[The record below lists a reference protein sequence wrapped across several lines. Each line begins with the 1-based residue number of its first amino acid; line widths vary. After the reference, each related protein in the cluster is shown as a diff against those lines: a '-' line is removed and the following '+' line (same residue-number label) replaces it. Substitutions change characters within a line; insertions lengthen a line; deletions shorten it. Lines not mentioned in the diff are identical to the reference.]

1 MSIQI
6 KNNETRKKA
15 RRRLKP
21 EIKIFLV
28 FCVLF
33 VFFLVALTVSV
44 NLFFGH
50 SKTTEEEIET
60 QSTSE
65 FSTEVKQNYVEII
78 EMTIKEAPT
87 VENIEEVVGVIP
99 FGEFYITGY
108 TPTCE
113 HCCGKSDGITA
124 SGVEAV
130 AGITVAMHLNDMELL
145 GIEYGDKIYIEG
157 VGERV
162 VEDTGCRQGVIDVAC
177 ESHDDCY
184 KMTRYATVEVLEK

>member
-1 MSIQI
+1 MSTQI
-6 KNNETRKKA
+6 KNKETRKKA

-21 EIKIFLV
+21 EVKIFLA
-28 FCVLF
+28 FVLF
-33 VFFLVALTVSV
+33 LITLSVGV
-44 NLFFGH
+44 NLFYGQ
-50 SKTTEEEIET
+50 SETTREETET

-65 FSTEVKQNYVEII
+65 FSTEVKQPYVEII

-87 VENIEEVVGVIP
+87 VEVENIEEVVGVLP

-124 SGVEAV
+124 SGVV
-130 AGITVAMHLNDMELL
+130 ASAERTVAMHQIDMNNL
-145 GIEYGDKIYIEG
+145 GIEYGDSIYIEG
-157 VGERV
+157 IGERV

-177 ESHDDCY
+177 ASHEDCY
-184 KMTRYATVEVLEK
+184 KVTRYATVEVLGK

>member
-1 MSIQI
+1 MSTQI
-6 KNNETRKKA
+6 KNKETRKKA

-21 EIKIFLV
+21 EVKV
-28 FCVLF
+28 FFTFVLF
-33 VFFLVALTVSV
+33 LIVLTVGV

-50 SKTTEEEIET
+50 SKTTEEETET

-65 FSTEVKQNYVEII
+65 FSTEVKQDYVETIK
-78 EMTIKEAPT
+78 MTTKEAPT
-87 VENIEEVVGVIP
+87 VEDIQEVVGVIP

-113 HCCGKSDGITA
+113 HCCGKSDGITS
-124 SGVEAV
+124 SGVV
-130 AGITVAMHLNDMELL
+130 ASAGRTVAMHLNDMELL
-145 GIEYGDKIYIEG
+145 GIEYGDRIYIES

-177 ESHDDCY
+177 ASHEDCY
-184 KMTRYATVEVLEK
+184 KVTRYATVEVLGK

>member
-1 MSIQI
+1 MSTQI

-21 EIKIFLV
+21 EVKV
-28 FCVLF
+28 FFTFVLF
-33 VFFLVALTVSV
+33 LITLSVVV
-44 NLFFGH
+44 NLFYGQ
-50 SKTTEEEIET
+50 SETTREEPET

-65 FSTEVKQNYVEII
+65 FSTEVKQSYVETIK
-78 EMTIKEAPT
+78 MTVKEAPT

-124 SGVEAV
+124 SGVV
-130 AGITVAMHLNDMELL
+130 ASAERTVAMHQTDMNNL
-145 GIEYGDKIYIEG
+145 GIEYGDSIYIEG
-157 VGERV
+157 IGKRV

-177 ESHDDCY
+177 ASHEDCY
-184 KMTRYATVEVLEK
+184 KVTRYATVEVLVK

>member
-1 MSIQI
+1 MSTQI

-21 EIKIFLV
+21 EVKV
-28 FCVLF
+28 FFTFVLF
-33 VFFLVALTVSV
+33 LITLSVVV
-44 NLFFGH
+44 NLFYGQ
-50 SKTTEEEIET
+50 SETTREEPET

-65 FSTEVKQNYVEII
+65 FSTEVKQSYVETIK
-78 EMTIKEAPT
+78 MTVKEAPT

-124 SGVEAV
+124 SGVV
-130 AGITVAMHLNDMELL
+130 ASAERTVAMHQTDMNNL
-145 GIEYGDKIYIEG
+145 GIEYGDSIYIEG
-157 VGERV
+157 IGERV

-177 ESHDDCY
+177 ASHEDCY
-184 KMTRYATVEVLEK
+184 KVTGYATVEVLGK

>member
-1 MSIQI
+1 MSTQI

-15 RRRLKP
+15 RLRLKP
-21 EIKIFLV
+21 EVKIFLT
-28 FCVLF
+28 FVLF
-33 VFFLVALTVSV
+33 LIALTVGV

-50 SKTTEEEIET
+50 SKTTEEETET

-65 FSTEVKQNYVEII
+65 FSTEVKQDYVEVI
-78 EMTIKEAPT
+78 EMTTKEAPT
-87 VENIEEVVGVIP
+87 MENVEKVIGVIP

-113 HCCGKSDGITA
+113 HCCGKSDGITS

-157 VGERV
+157 IGERV

-177 ESHDDCY
+177 ESHEECY
-184 KMTRYATVEVLEK
+184 KVTRYATVEVLGK

>member
-1 MSIQI
+1 MSTQI

-15 RRRLKP
+15 RRRLRP

-28 FCVLF
+28 FVI
-33 VFFLVALTVSV
+33 FLIALTVGV

-50 SKTTEEEIET
+50 SKTTEEETET

-65 FSTEVKQNYVEII
+65 FSTEVKQSYVKTI
-78 EMTIKEAPT
+78 EMTVKEAPT
-87 VENIEEVVGVIP
+87 VENVEEVIGVLP

-113 HCCGKSDGITA
+113 HCCGKSDGIA
-124 SGVEAV
+124 SSGVEV
-130 AGITVAMHLNDMELL
+130 VVGRTVAMHLNDMELL
-145 GIEYGDKIYIEG
+145 GIEYGDRIYIEG
-157 VGERV
+157 IGERV
-162 VEDTGCRQGVIDVAC
+162 VEDTGWRQGVIDVAC
-177 ESHDDCY
+177 ASHDECY

>member
-1 MSIQI
+1 MSTQI

-15 RRRLKP
+15 RRGLKP

-28 FCVLF
+28 FMLF
-33 VFFLVALTVSV
+33 LIALTLGV
-44 NLFFGH
+44 NLFFSQSETIG
-50 SKTTEEEIET
+50 EETET
-60 QSTSE
+60 QPTSE
-65 FSTEVKQNYVEII
+65 FSTEVKQSYVKTI
-78 EMTIKEAPT
+78 ETTVKETST
-87 VENIEEVVGVIP
+87 VENVEEVIGVIP

-124 SGVEAV
+124 SGVEATV
-130 AGITVAMHLNDMELL
+130 GKTVAMHRIDMSIL
-145 GIEYGDKIYIEG
+145 GIEYGDRIYIEG
-157 VGERV
+157 IGERV

-177 ESHDDCY
+177 ASHEDCY

>member
-1 MSIQI
+1 MSTQI

-21 EIKIFLV
+21 EVKV
-28 FCVLF
+28 FFTFVLF
-33 VFFLVALTVSV
+33 LITLSVGV
-44 NLFFGH
+44 NLFYGQ
-50 SKTTEEEIET
+50 SETTREEPET

-65 FSTEVKQNYVEII
+65 FSTEVKQSYVETIK
-78 EMTIKEAPT
+78 MTVKEAPT
-87 VENIEEVVGVIP
+87 VENVEEVVGVIP

-124 SGVEAV
+124 SGVV
-130 AGITVAMHLNDMELL
+130 ASAERTVAMHQTDMNNL
-145 GIEYGDKIYIEG
+145 GIEYGDSIYIEG
-157 VGERV
+157 IGERV

-177 ESHDDCY
+177 ASHEDCY
-184 KMTRYATVEVLEK
+184 KVTRYATVEVLGK

>member
-1 MSIQI
+1 MSTQI

-28 FCVLF
+28 FMLF
-33 VFFLVALTVSV
+33 LIALTVGV

-50 SKTTEEEIET
+50 SKTTEEETKT

-65 FSTEVKQNYVEII
+65 FSTEVKQSYVETIK
-78 EMTIKEAPT
+78 MTVKEAPT
-87 VENIEEVVGVIP
+87 VENVEEVIGVLP

-113 HCCGKSDGITA
+113 HCCGKSDGIA
-124 SGVEAV
+124 SSGVEV
-130 AGITVAMHLNDMELL
+130 VVGRTVAMHLNDMELL
-145 GIEYGDKIYIEG
+145 GIEYGDRIYIEG
-157 VGERV
+157 IGERV

-177 ESHDDCY
+177 ASHDDCY

>member
-1 MSIQI
+1 MSTQI

-28 FCVLF
+28 FVLF
-33 VFFLVALTVSV
+33 LIALTVSA
-44 NLFFGH
+44 NLFFNQ
-50 SKTTEEEIET
+50 SETTREEPEI

-65 FSTEVKQNYVEII
+65 FSTEVKQSYVKTI
-78 EMTIKEAPT
+78 EMTVKEAPT
-87 VENIEEVVGVIP
+87 VENVEEVIGVLP

-113 HCCGKSDGITA
+113 HCCGKSDGIA
-124 SGVEAV
+124 SSGVEV
-130 AGITVAMHLNDMELL
+130 VVGRTVAMHLNDMEFL
-145 GIEYGDKIYIEG
+145 GIEYGDRIYIEG
-157 VGERV
+157 IGERV

-177 ESHDDCY
+177 ASHEDCY
-184 KMTRYATVEVLEK
+184 KVTRYATVEVLGK

>member
-1 MSIQI
+1 MSTQI

-21 EIKIFLV
+21 EVKIFLV
-28 FCVLF
+28 FVLF
-33 VFFLVALTVSV
+33 LITLSVGV
-44 NLFFGH
+44 NLFYGQ
-50 SKTTEEEIET
+50 SETTREEPET

-65 FSTEVKQNYVEII
+65 FSTEVKQSYVETIK
-78 EMTIKEAPT
+78 MTVKEAPT
-87 VENIEEVVGVIP
+87 VENVEEVVGVIP

-124 SGVEAV
+124 SGVV
-130 AGITVAMHLNDMELL
+130 ASAERTVAMHQTDMNNL
-145 GIEYGDKIYIEG
+145 GIEYGDSIYIEG
-157 VGERV
+157 IGERV

-177 ESHDDCY
+177 ASHEDCY
-184 KMTRYATVEVLEK
+184 KITRYATVEVLGK

>member
-1 MSIQI
+1 MSTQI

-15 RRRLKP
+15 RRGLKP

-28 FCVLF
+28 FMLF
-33 VFFLVALTVSV
+33 LIALTVGI

-50 SKTTEEEIET
+50 SKTTEEETET

-65 FSTEVKQNYVEII
+65 FSTEVKQAYLETI
-78 EMTIKEAPT
+78 EMTTKEAPT
-87 VENIEEVVGVIP
+87 VEDIQEVVGVLP

-124 SGVEAV
+124 SGVEATV
-130 AGITVAMHLNDMELL
+130 GKTVAMHRIDMSIL
-145 GIEYGDKIYIEG
+145 GIEYGDRIYIEG
-157 VGERV
+157 IGERV

-177 ESHDDCY
+177 ASHEDCY
-184 KMTRYATVEVLEK
+184 KVTRYATVEVLEK

>member
-1 MSIQI
+1 MSTQI

-21 EIKIFLV
+21 EVKIFLA
-28 FCVLF
+28 FVLF
-33 VFFLVALTVSV
+33 LIALTVSA
-44 NLFFGH
+44 NLFFNQ
-50 SKTTEEEIET
+50 SETTREEPET

-65 FSTEVKQNYVEII
+65 FSTEVKQSYVETIK
-78 EMTIKEAPT
+78 MTVKEAPT
-87 VENIEEVVGVIP
+87 VENVEEVIGVLP

-113 HCCGKSDGITA
+113 HCCGKSDGIA
-124 SGVEAV
+124 SSGVEV
-130 AGITVAMHLNDMELL
+130 VVGRTVAMHLNDMELL
-145 GIEYGDKIYIEG
+145 GIEYGDRIYIEG
-157 VGERV
+157 IGERV

>member
-1 MSIQI
+1 MSTQI

-21 EIKIFLV
+21 EVKV
-28 FCVLF
+28 FFTFVLF
-33 VFFLVALTVSV
+33 LITLSVVV
-44 NLFFGH
+44 NLFYGQ
-50 SKTTEEEIET
+50 SETTREEPET

-65 FSTEVKQNYVEII
+65 FSTEVKQSYVETIK
-78 EMTIKEAPT
+78 MTVKEAPT
-87 VENIEEVVGVIP
+87 VENVEEVVGVIP

-124 SGVEAV
+124 SGVV
-130 AGITVAMHLNDMELL
+130 ASAERTVAMHQTDMNNL
-145 GIEYGDKIYIEG
+145 GIEYGDSIYIEG
-157 VGERV
+157 IGERV

-177 ESHDDCY
+177 ASHEDCY
-184 KMTRYATVEVLEK
+184 KVTRYATVEVLGK